1 MIAASDA
8 LLETFMTR
16 WILPDA
22 VPVLRTGGE
31 LRLCRRD
38 EERVIRTALAVPA
51 CCSVRAGVPELR
63 TP

>member
-8 LLETFMTR
+8 LLETLMIR

-22 VPVLRTGGE
+22 APMLRTGGE

-38 EERVIRTALAVPA
+38 EEKVVRDALAVLA
-51 CCSVRAGVPELR
+51 RCSVRAGVPEPR